1 MKSFVNIL
9 IIGSGNIGSRHL
21 QGALKSKFKLM
32 ITIVDTNIDSIELSK
47 FRSNDIKLGNSKTYI
62 EYTQKIPT
70 NKNYEIAII
79 STNAVVRAEVT
90 KILLSHNKVKYIIFE
105 KVLFQKEENFK
116 SISKLLKKKN
126 VTAWVN
132 CPRRTWNVFQKIKK
146 TLNNNKVIEMTVCGS
161 SWGMACNSIHFI
173 DLFSYLVDNYDIRV
187 TKKMFSN
194 NILKSKRGGKFY
206 EVNGEIAIKAQSH
219 SLKIICE
226 ESKKNLFLNVKIKN
240 EKFEYLIDEYKSIC
254 NSFTDGLMK
263 QRAIKI
269 PMQSDETG
277 KVIDGLIS
285 RKYCKLTPYHES
297 CKHHMPLI
305 NSIREHLSKI
315 LKSDLDKCP
324 IT

>member
-1 MKSFVNIL
+1 
-9 IIGSGNIGSRHL
+9 
-21 QGALKSKFKLM
+21 
-32 ITIVDTNIDSIELSK
+32 
-47 FRSNDIKLGNSKTYI
+47 
-62 EYTQKIPT
+62 
-70 NKNYEIAII
+70 
-79 STNAVVRAEVT
+79 
-90 KILLSHNKVKYIIFE
+90 
-105 KVLFQKEENFK
+105 
-116 SISKLLKKKN
+116 
-126 VTAWVN
+126 
-132 CPRRTWNVFQKIKK
+132 
-146 TLNNNKVIEMTVCGS
+146 
-161 SWGMACNSIHFI
+161 
-173 DLFSYLVDNYDIRV
+173 
-187 TKKMFSN
+187 
-194 NILKSKRGGKFY
+194 
-206 EVNGEIAIKAQSH
+206 
-219 SLKIICE
+219 
-226 ESKKNLFLNVKIKN
+226 LFLNVKIKN